1 MLANS
6 SASTWEHQMA
16 FLGTEPAILG
26 GEYEAVD
33 LDWGTPEYHMRN
45 YVQTWTGSKWF
56 CCIPQMTYKRS
67 KFAAVNVPL
76 P

>member
-1 MLANS
+1 
-6 SASTWEHQMA
+6 MA
-16 FLGTEPAILG
+16 FLGTDPVIIG

-33 LDWGTPEYHMRN
+33 LDWGSSKYHMRN

-56 CCIPQMTYKRS
+56 CCLPQMDYKRS
-67 KFAAVNVPL
+67 KLAAVNVPL